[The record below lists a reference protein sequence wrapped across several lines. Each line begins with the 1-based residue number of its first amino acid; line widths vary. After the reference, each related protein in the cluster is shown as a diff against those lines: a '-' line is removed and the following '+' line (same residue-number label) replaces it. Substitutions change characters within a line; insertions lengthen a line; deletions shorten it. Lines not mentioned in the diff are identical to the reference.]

1 MAKRKHLS
9 VARTHPPP
17 VAVTAPAFSAAS
29 AALPAKVKLVAFAT
43 PALATA
49 ALPTATTAK
58 EEALVAW
65 AAALLAAASASTA
78 APPAGEKSC
87 WKSRL
92 LRFGS

>member
-9 VARTHPPP
+9 LARTHPPP

-43 PALATA
+43 SALATA
-49 ALPTATTAK
+49 ALPTAASAK
-58 EEALVAW
+58 EDALAAW
-65 AAALLAAASASTA
+65 AAALLYWQQPLNQQQLRQQESH
-78 APPAGEKSC
+78 
-87 WKSRL
+87 WKSSL